1 MANWKLDAKAI
12 KQQIAEA
19 KKRTNKADAVEPR
32 AKTAVYDANANRI
45 VVTLNNGAD
54 FSFPASSVPELA
66 TASSKDISQ
75 IEISPSGR
83 TLRWKT
89 LDADLSLPGL
99 MLGVFGSRMWMAQ
112 LGQKGGQ
119 ATSTAK
125 AAAARL
131 NGIKGGRPTRRVAVA
146 ASRAMTGQASR
157 TAKSVS
163 GSSLTQRDRKTRM
176 DRAVARLSDR
186 KLVAKSKSKK

>member
-12 KQQIAEA
+12 KQQIADA
-19 KKRTNKADAVEPR
+19 KERTRKADAVEPR
-32 AKTAVYDANANRI
+32 AKTATYDANANR
-45 VVTLNNGAD
+45 VVVRLDNGAD
-54 FSFPASSVPELA
+54 FSFFASSVPELA
-66 TASSKDISQ
+66 TASSKDIAQ

-83 TLRWKT
+83 TLRWKA

-99 MLGVFGSRMWMAQ
+99 MLGVFGSRMWMTQ

-131 NGIKGGRPTRRVAVA
+131 NGMKGGRPSRRVAVA
-146 ASRAMTGQASR
+146 ASRAITGSQASR
-157 TAKSVS
+157 AKSAS
-163 GSSLTQRDRKTRM
+163 GSALTQRDRKTRT
-176 DRAVARLSDR
+176 DRAVTRLPDR
-186 KLVAKSKSKK
+186 KSVSKSKKK

>member
-12 KQQIAEA
+12 KQQIADA
-19 KKRTNKADAVEPR
+19 KERTRKADAVEPR
-32 AKTAVYDANANRI
+32 AKTAAYDANANRI
-45 VVTLNNGAD
+45 VVTLDNGAD
-54 FSFPASSVPELA
+54 FSFFASSVPELA
-66 TASSKDISQ
+66 TANAKDIAQ

-83 TLRWKT
+83 TLRWKA

-99 MLGVFGSRMWMAQ
+99 MLGVFGSKMWMAQ

-131 NGIKGGRPTRRVAVA
+131 NGMKGGRPTRTGAVA

-163 GSSLTQRDRKTRM
+163 GSALTQRDRKTRR
-176 DRAVARLSDR
+176 DRAVSRLPDR
-186 KLVAKSKSKK
+186 KFVAKSKKK

>member
-12 KQQIAEA
+12 KQQIADA
-19 KKRTNKADAVEPR
+19 KERTRKADAVEPR
-32 AKTAVYDANANRI
+32 AKTAAYDASANRI
-45 VVTLNNGAD
+45 VVTLDNGAN
-54 FSFPASSVPELA
+54 FSFFASSVPELA
-66 TASSKDISQ
+66 TASAKDIAQ

-83 TLRWKT
+83 TLRWKA

-99 MLGVFGSRMWMAQ
+99 MLGVFGSKMWMAQ

-119 ATSTAK
+119 ATSPAK

-131 NGIKGGRPTRRVAVA
+131 NGMKGGRPTRIRTIA
-146 ASRAMTGQASR
+146 ASRATTGSYTSR

-163 GSSLTQRDRKTRM
+163 GSSLTQRDRKTRR
-176 DRAVARLSDR
+176 DRAVTRNTHL
-186 KLVAKSKSKK
+186 AKSKKKK